1 MKWLNEKVQKLFT
14 VRASLKLP
22 TCNGDDCGLSS
33 SVTILWTYR
42 GQRAQSTDSDH
53 SCSQQLR
60 AVCKVS
66 LHNTSNPSLWTV
78 HVTLSQM

>member
-22 TCNGDDCGLSS
+22 TCNEDDCGPFS

-60 AVCKVS
+60 TVCKVS
-66 LHNTSNPSLWTV
+66 VQSCTNPSLWTV
-78 HVTLSQM
+78 HVTLN